1 MTTLIPK
8 YSKITSANRTMAEKF
23 GDVVSVKDYGATG
36 DGVTDDTT
44 AIQAAIAS
52 GHKTIYFPIGTYLL
66 SSAISL
72 PSTTNLCGENKN
84 VSIIKCATNVHAY
97 TYITC
102 EGNNTIANLAIG
114 NTTTVAGTGI
124 DISGGTYVFTGH
136 VLLSNVGVN
145 GFAIGVNVNSA
156 FDISLENC
164 SITGNTIGLNATPP
178 TNGGDN
184 GYINA
189 LYISKCYFH
198 LSGTYDV
205 YFKASVRISNAAF
218 TDTIFDP
225 GASIASV
232 YLHTVYPITFDNC
245 YFESS
250 ATDALNCTITVGS
263 FNNCYFPQADVVTC
277 TSADN
282 QLDFNNC
289 RSLTVYA
296 ASVQNNIQISN
307 TSGATVTSTTGTKLN
322 YINSIVNGV
331 YYPSKFTTLTLGTGN
346 AVDYFVG
353 FTKSITQTITANTS
367 ANIIGDQV
375 LAGDKVWGA
384 GMTGVASFSNGY
396 FPGLV
401 LTVTCATTNSAS
413 YFCVI
418 ATNTTGSSIVITAK
432 TLNVI
437 LQQMSTYTSL

>member
-1 MTTLIPK
+1 MTLIPK

-36 DGVTDDTT
+36 DGATDDTT

-52 GHKTIYFPIGTYLL
+52 GHKTIYFPDGTYLL

-102 EGNNTIANLAIG
+102 EGNNIIADLAIN

-124 DISGGTYVFTGH
+124 DISGGTYTFTGH

-145 GFAIGVNVNSA
+145 GFAIGINVNSA
-156 FDISLENC
+156 FDVSLENC

-184 GYINA
+184 GYINC

-205 YFKASVRISNAAF
+205 YFKASVRISNASF

-232 YLHTVYPITFDNC
+232 YLHTVNPITFDNC
-245 YFESS
+245 YFEPTGVVESVNCSLVS
-250 ATDALNCTITVGS
+250 ATFS
-263 FNNCYFPQADVVTC
+263 NCYFLNANSVTC

-282 QLDFNNC
+282 QVSFDNC
-289 RSLTVYA
+289 RALVIYA
-296 ASVQNNIQISN
+296 NSVQNNVQISN
-307 TSGATVTSTTGTKLN
+307 CGCTGTFATGLKLN
-322 YINSIVNGV
+322 IINSTVNGV
-331 YYPSKFTTLTLGTGN
+331 YYPSKFKTLTLGTGD

-353 FTKSITQTITANTS
+353 FTKSITQVITANTS
-367 ANIIGDQV
+367 ANIIGDQA
-375 LAGDKVWGA
+375 LASDKVWGA

-413 YFCVI
+413 FFCVV
-418 ATNTTGSSIVITAK
+418 ATNTTAANITITAK